1 MTNRLARRRLRP
13 LQVVLASTTVVLFV
27 GLNALLSWSYIGLN
41 KTTEGFGAAVTANTT
56 LSNVQRETLV
66 LLDAVG
72 RAGDADGF
80 EHAAVTLHL
89 LQRHQH
95 TFEVAADHSNEHA
108 YTELSDEIRRNF
120 SAVEAA
126 FASAGSGPMDAAL
139 RESTAA
145 ALRASGAPIKRLY
158 DRSELRLYDRIGSAL
173 SARQTTERGMLVLS
187 SMLLALGNV
196 LVVSLRRG
204 VRSDFDRAYD
214 ALTGEAK
221 EREAVEAKLRES
233 ERRFRALVHHASD
246 VFTVIDQ
253 DGRIAYQSPAIERA
267 LGHQPDRLIGQA
279 FFRLVDEAHHH
290 LAVAALAQANDP
302 QSGTVNTELRLRAS
316 SGDVSTFEVAMSRL
330 PDADGDV
337 HGSLVLNYR
346 DISERLR
353 YQEQLARQA
362 FEDSLTGLANRALF
376 ANRLEQALSRQSETA
391 VAVLFLDLDRFKVVN
406 DSLGHE
412 AGDELLR
419 QVADRLRACV
429 RDSDTV
435 ARARAWVTSAQ
446 DTLARLGGDEFT
458 IMLSDVDDADLPLR
472 VAARIVTALQ
482 PPFEIYDNEVFIS
495 ASVGVATGHPGL
507 TTPDSLMRDADTAMY
522 HAKSNGKN
530 RYDMFNPAM
539 QQRALERLRLEVD
552 LRTAMDGGELTLA
565 YQPIMELATGKAI
578 GVEALLR
585 WHHRELGDLSPTK
598 FIPIAEETGLIVPI
612 GRWVIGEACRQT
624 AGWRAIGLTDL
635 TVNVNLSVRQFDDP
649 DLVGHIQ
656 RTLDATGLPPAALC
670 LEITE
675 TLLMENVAQA
685 IKILDQLKALGLRT
699 AIDDFGTG
707 HSSLRYLKDLPIDVV
722 KVDRSFVAELGNS
735 VSSTAIF
742 QALIMLGTALGIIIT
757 AEGIETDHQLR
768 TLTRLRCPAGQ
779 GFLLAKPMPADEIP
793 RRLHA
798 LAPVHAGAG
807 ADSLTQHG

>member
-13 LQVVLASTTVVLFV
+13 LQVVLASTTVALFV
-27 GLNALLSWSYIGLN
+27 GLNALLSWSYVGLN
-41 KTTEGFGAAVTANTT
+41 ETTEAFGAAVEANAT
-56 LSNVQRETLV
+56 LSSVQRETLV
-66 LLDAVG
+66 LLDAID

-80 EHAAVTLHL
+80 EHASVTLRF

-108 YTELSDEIRRNF
+108 YTELSDEIRKNF
-120 SAVEAA
+120 SVVEAA
-126 FASAGSGPMDAAL
+126 FASAGSGPMNAAK
-139 RESTAA
+139 RESAAA
-145 ALRASGAPIKRLY
+145 ALRASEPPMKRLY
-158 DRSELRLYDRIGSAL
+158 DRSELRLFDRMGSAL
-173 SARQTTERGMLVLS
+173 SARQTAERGMLGLS
-187 SMLLALGNV
+187 FMLLALAGV
-196 LVVSLRRG
+196 LVLSLRRG
-204 VRSDFDRAYD
+204 VRSDFDLAYD
-214 ALTGEAK
+214 ALTREAE
-221 EREAVEAKLRES
+221 EREAAEAKLRAS
-233 ERRFRALVHHASD
+233 EHRFRALVHHASD
-246 VFTVIDQ
+246 VFTVIDRE
-253 DGRIAYQSPAIERA
+253 GRIAYQSPAIERA

-279 FFRLVDEAHHH
+279 FFQLVEEGDHH
-290 LAVAALAQANDP
+290 LAVAALAQAGDP
-302 QSGTVNTELRLRAS
+302 QSGTVNTELRLRAW
-316 SGDVSTFEVAMSRL
+316 SGDVSTFEVAVSRL
-330 PDADGDV
+330 PAADGDNY
-337 HGSLVLNYR
+337 GSLVLNYR

-376 ANRLEQALSRQSETA
+376 ANRLERALSRPSETA

-435 ARARAWVTSAQ
+435 ARARSWVTSAE

-458 IMLSDVDDADLPLR
+458 IMLSDVEDADLPQR
-472 VAARIVTALQ
+472 AAARIVAALQ
-482 PPFEIYDNEVFIS
+482 PSFEIGDNEVFIS
-495 ASVGVATGHPGL
+495 ASVGVATGHPGQ
-507 TTPDSLMRDADTAMY
+507 TTPDGLMRDADTAMY
-522 HAKSNGKN
+522 HAKWNGKN
-530 RYDMFNPAM
+530 RYEMFDPVM

-578 GVEALLR
+578 AVEALLR
-585 WHHRELGDLSPTK
+585 WHHPELGDITPTK
-598 FIPIAEETGLIVPI
+598 FVPIAEETGLIMPL

-624 AGWRAIGLTDL
+624 AGWRAMGLTDL
-635 TVNVNLSVRQFDDP
+635 TVNVNLSVRQLDDP

-675 TLLMENVAQA
+675 TMLMENVAQV
-685 IKILDQLKALGLRT
+685 ITILHQLKAVGLRL

-707 HSSLRYLKDLPIDVV
+707 HSSLRYLKDFPIDVV
-722 KVDRSFVAELGNS
+722 KVDRGFVAELGNS
-735 VSSTAIF
+735 ASSTAIF
-742 QALIMLGTALGIIIT
+742 EALIMLGTALGIIIT

-768 TLTRLRCPAGQ
+768 TLARLRCPAGQ
-779 GFLLAKPMPADEIP
+779 GFLLAEPMAADEIP
-793 RRLHA
+793 RRLHIGS
-798 LAPVHAGAG
+798 LVHGR
-807 ADSLTQHG
+807 ADSLAQHR